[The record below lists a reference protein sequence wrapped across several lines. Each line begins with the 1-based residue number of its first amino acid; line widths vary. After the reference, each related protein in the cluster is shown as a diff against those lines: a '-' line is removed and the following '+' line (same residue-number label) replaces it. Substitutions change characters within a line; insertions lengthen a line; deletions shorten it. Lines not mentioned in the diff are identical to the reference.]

1 MDISK
6 INEHTIKPQFIAGNS
21 YKGKIVKVQDKPSG
35 FTATI
40 EFPELSVPGFWHFNV
55 ACESEVAK
63 RIAMDELKGLVDQIG
78 EEINDTAELLGKEIT
93 VRLTSQADSTLP
105 NCSLPLA
112 SAGTPNPF

>member
-1 MDISK
+1 MDITA
-6 INEHTIKPQFIAGNS
+6 INTHTVKPQFIAGNN
-21 YKGKIVKVQDKPSG
+21 YKGKVTKVVDKPSG

-40 EFPELSVPGFWHFNV
+40 AFEEVSVPGFWHFNV
-55 ACESEVAK
+55 ACENETAK

-78 EEINDTAELLGKEIT
+78 EPINDSAELLGKEIT

-112 SAGTPNPF
+112 NAGTPSPF